1 MTRSNRRWP
10 PRARRIDRP
19 PVTVRAVPT
28 EMQLT
33 AAHGALAR
41 DPARALALAEA
52 MIAADA
58 DCAEAHRIAAH
69 ALRRLGREDAAQ
81 AASLAAVSAAIHDPE
96 MMAAG
101 LALAQDRL
109 PEAEAA
115 LRDRLRR
122 DATDVAAIRML
133 AEVAGRLGRYG
144 DAEKL
149 LRRALELAPAFGAAR
164 ANLATVL
171 YKQHR
176 FAEAVE
182 VLSGALAFDPDNP
195 ALRNLKAVALG
206 RIGGYDEAIALYQDL
221 TARFPDHAMLAMSYG
236 HILKTVGRQQD
247 SIAAYRAALAADPG
261 LGEVW
266 WSLANLKTIR
276 FDAGDRSAMQA
287 ALAAIDAGDGARDDD
302 RLHLHFALGKAY
314 DDAGEAEAAFR
325 HYAAGN
331 AIRAAQLGYEAGE
344 ISTLVDRMIAS
355 FDADFFAARVDAGD
369 PAPDPIFIL
378 GMPRAGSTLVEQILA
393 SHSGIEGT
401 QELPDIPA
409 LALALG
415 RERRGLGRK
424 WVEVLGELSP
434 AELAAL
440 GSDYLSRTAVQRRT
454 TKPYYID
461 KLPNNWLYIGF
472 IRLILPRARI
482 IDARRHPLDCCFS
495 NFRQHYAKGQAFSY
509 GLADMGRYYADYV
522 RLMAHI
528 DTVQPGRVHRVIHE
542 ALLDNPEQEVRALLG
557 YLGLPFEEKC
567 LAFHENRRAVR
578 TASSEQVRRPINRDG
593 VGQWQPYAPW
603 LGDLTTALGPVLDHY
618 PAVPPGFCD

>member
-1 MTRSNRRWP
+1 MATG
-10 PRARRIDRP
+10 
-19 PVTVRAVPT
+19 VTSREA
-28 EMQLT
+28 QLET
-33 AAHGALAR
+33 AYAALASN
-41 DPARALALAEA
+41 PARALAMAEA
-52 MIAADA
+52 IIAADP
-58 DCAEAHRIAAH
+58 DIAEAHRLAAY
-69 ALRRLGREDAAQ
+69 ALRRLGREEAAQ
-81 AASLAAVSAAIHDPE
+81 AASLAAVSASIHDPE
-96 MMAAG
+96 MIAAG

-109 PEAEAA
+109 PQAEAA
-115 LRDRLRR
+115 LRDRLKR
-122 DATDVAAIRML
+122 DASDVAAVRML
-133 AEVAGRLGRYG
+133 AEVAGRIGRYG

-149 LRRALELAPAFGAAR
+149 LRRALDLAPAFGAAR

-171 YKQHR
+171 YKQNR
-176 FAEAVE
+176 FAEAIE
-182 VLSGALAFDPDNP
+182 ILSAALAFDPDNP

-206 RIGGYDEAIALYQDL
+206 RIGGYDEAIALYQEL

-247 SIAAYRAALAADPG
+247 SIAAYRAAIAADPG

-276 FDAGDRSAMQA
+276 FDAADRAAMLA
-287 ALAAIDAGDGARDDD
+287 ALAGIDAADSARDDD
-302 RLHLHFALGKAY
+302 RLHLHFALGKAF
-314 DDAGEAEAAFR
+314 DDAREAEAAFH

-331 AIRAAQLGYEAGE
+331 ALRAAQLGYEAGE
-344 ISTLVDRMIAS
+344 IGALVDQMITA
-355 FDADFFAARVDAGD
+355 FDADFFAARADVGD

-424 WVEVLGELSP
+424 WFEVLGELSP
-434 AELAAL
+434 NECTAL
-440 GSDYLSRTAVQRRT
+440 GSDYLSRTAVQRKT
-454 TKPYYID
+454 AKPFYID
-461 KLPNNWLYIGF
+461 KLPNNWLYVAF
-472 IRLILPRARI
+472 IRLILPNARI

-509 GLADMGRYYADYV
+509 RLADMGRYYADYV

-528 DTVQPGRVHRVIHE
+528 DAVQPGRVHRVIHE
-542 ALLDNPEQEVRALLG
+542 QLLDNPEGEVRALLDH
-557 YLGLPFEEKC
+557 LGLPFEVGC
-567 LAFHENRRAVR
+567 LSFHENDRAVR

-593 VGQWQPYAPW
+593 VGQWQPYALW
-603 LGDLTTALGPVLDHY
+603 LGDLTTALGAIPSAY
-618 PAVPPGFCD
+618 PDVPAQFCD